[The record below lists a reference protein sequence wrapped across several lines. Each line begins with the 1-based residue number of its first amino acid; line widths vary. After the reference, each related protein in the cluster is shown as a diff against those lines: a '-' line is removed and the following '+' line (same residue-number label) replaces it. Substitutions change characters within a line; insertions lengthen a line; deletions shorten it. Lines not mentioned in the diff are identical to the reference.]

1 FTEDGIDALADSA
14 EYVNSSIENIGA
26 RRLYTVIERVLEEI
40 SFMAPDMAG
49 QSISIDRTFVERN
62 LGPHLKQQ
70 DLGRYM
76 L

>member
-1 FTEDGIDALADSA
+1 M
-14 EYVNSSIENIGA
+14 NSSIENIGA
-26 RRLYTVIERVLEEI
+26 RRLYTVIERVLEEV
-40 SFMAPDMAG
+40 SFAAPDMPG
-49 QSISIDRTFVERN
+49 QTITVDRKFVDRN

>member
-1 FTEDGIDALADSA
+1 MPGQTITVDAK
-14 EYVNSSIENIGA
+14 
-26 RRLYTVIERVLEEI
+26 
-40 SFMAPDMAG
+40 
-49 QSISIDRTFVERN
+49 FVARN